1 MADLAALTAAV
12 EAGNRTAAA
21 AETQAAL
28 DAGID
33 PKTVLDAMT
42 AAMDVVGRKFQ
53 EGELYVPEMLIAARA
68 MKAGTEILEPL
79 LVAAGVV
86 PEFRAVVGTVE
97 GDLHDIGKNLVG
109 MMWKGGGIEVIDLGV
124 NVAPAAFVAAAQ
136 EHDAHLIGVSALLTT
151 TMPNMRGVVEAVRAA
166 NLSTKVVIGGAPITP
181 EFAEQIGADGYAP
194 DAGSAVDL
202 ARGLL
207 ASSGR
212 PRPHGPTREAPDG
225 DHKQRPAGEGRRGRA
240 RARGAGRGARRAARP
255 AGAHPG
261 VAGAQRPP
269 SRAAHGH
276 DRRDPVA
283 RAGRGCPGRRRARGR
298 VGAPVHEL
306 AGDRAPPDALPLE
319 PRAGRHG
326 GRAVRR
332 REEGH
337 RPPGLGHPD
346 HRGHDRPGRRDP
358 EPPLRGPARQSR
370 GRGEVPG
377 PGAQPRRRMR
387 PPSARHGPTSASTG
401 CSRSGC
407 RA

>member
-12 EAGNRTAAA
+12 EAGNRPAAV
-21 AETQAAL
+21 AETQAAI
-28 DAGID
+28 DAGVD
-33 PKTVLDAMT
+33 PKTILDAMT

-79 LVAAGVV
+79 LAAAGVV

-124 NVAPAAFVAAAQ
+124 NVAPAAFVAAAR

-207 ASSGR
+207 A
-212 PRPHGPTREAPDG
+212 
-225 DHKQRPAGEGRRGRA
+225 
-240 RARGAGRGARRAARP
+240 
-255 AGAHPG
+255 
-261 VAGAQRPP
+261 
-269 SRAAHGH
+269 
-276 DRRDPVA
+276 
-283 RAGRGCPGRRRARGR
+283 
-298 VGAPVHEL
+298 
-306 AGDRAPPDALPLE
+306 
-319 PRAGRHG
+319 
-326 GRAVRR
+326 
-332 REEGH
+332 
-337 RPPGLGHPD
+337 
-346 HRGHDRPGRRDP
+346 
-358 EPPLRGPARQSR
+358 
-370 GRGEVPG
+370 
-377 PGAQPRRRMR
+377 
-387 PPSARHGPTSASTG
+387 
-401 CSRSGC
+401 
-407 RA
+407 